1 MLKQM
6 NKVISVFDK
15 KTSMRLTNT
24 EWRMIDEICYNEK
37 LKRKILFE
45 KILKHHNPCLGLT
58 PAIRLFS
65 LSYYY
70 LKSKPHLNCKNHDVV
85 EQSLNELL

>member
-1 MLKQM
+1 MLKHV

-15 KTSMRLTNT
+15 KTCMRLTNT
-24 EWRMIDEICYNEK
+24 EWKIIDEICYREK
-37 LKRKILFE
+37 LKRKTLFE
-45 KILKHHNPCLGLT
+45 KIKDNHNSCLGMT

-70 LKSKPHLNCKNHDVV
+70 LKSKPQPHKYADSV
-85 EQSLNELL
+85 EETLKELL

>member
-6 NKVISVFDK
+6 NKVISIFDK

-24 EWRMIDEICYNEK
+24 EWKIIDEICYLEK
-37 LKRKILFE
+37 LKRKTLFE
-45 KILKHHNPCLGLT
+45 KIKDNHNSCLGMT

-65 LSYYY
+65 LTYYY
-70 LKSKPHLNCKNHDVV
+70 LKSKPHRNNSSDAIEETLK
-85 EQSLNELL
+85 EIL

>member
-24 EWRMIDEICYNEK
+24 EWHIIDEICYREK
-37 LKRKILFE
+37 LKRKTLFE
-45 KILKHHNPCLGLT
+45 KIKDNHNPCLGMT

-65 LSYYY
+65 LTYYY
-70 LKSKPHLNCKNHDVV
+70 LISKPQYNKKDNTV
-85 EQSLNELL
+85 EETLKELL

>member
-24 EWRMIDEICYNEK
+24 EWHIIDEICYNEK
-37 LKRKILFE
+37 LKRKRLFE
-45 KILKHHNPCLGLT
+45 KIVNHRNPCLGLT

-70 LKSKPHLNCKNHDVV
+70 LKSKPHPDHKNQDAV
-85 EQSLNELL
+85 EQSLDELL